1 MKSNENGTSGE
12 MGSGPDSRE
21 PGTVKAFL
29 KGTVGD
35 SIDALVEY
43 MLANGVSGI
52 HPLIMGEIE
61 RRLIIKA
68 LERTRGNKLR
78 AARMLG
84 ISRNTFHR
92 KVRLLEEGVGDNP
105 PGAES

>member
-1 MKSNENGTSGE
+1 MKSKGNRSGE
-12 MGSGPDSRE
+12 MGVGPDSKTS
-21 PGTVKAFL
+21 GTVKVFL

-35 SIDALVEY
+35 SIDSLVEY
-43 MLANGVSGI
+43 LLANGVKGI

-68 LERTRGNKLR
+68 LERSRGNKLR
-78 AARMLG
+78 AAKMLG

-92 KVRLLEEGVGDNP
+92 KVRLLEELPGDSL
-105 PGAES
+105 PGA

>member
-1 MKSNENGTSGE
+1 MKSDENHTAGE
-12 MGSGPDSRE
+12 MGSGSGLQGPE
-21 PGTVKAFL
+21 VKAFL

-35 SIDALVEY
+35 SIDSLVEY

-78 AARMLG
+78 AAQMLG

-92 KVRLLEEGVGDNP
+92 KVRLLEESVEDGLSG
-105 PGAES
+105 GES